1 MELDIIKRTW
11 AEVDLDA
18 IEHNFRAIRAHIGED
33 TKLCCVV
40 KADGYGHG
48 AVKLAQ
54 LYSELGADFFAV
66 SNIDEALEL
75 RGSGITEPVLI
86 LGYTPVSLAK
96 ILADNGIAQAVYGLD
111 YAKALSASSLQA
123 GVTIDVHIKI
133 DTGMSRIG
141 FMCQSFPED
150 NSSIDEIAEACA
162 LPALNP
168 CGIMA
173 HFAVSDEGEEG
184 KAYTLRQL
192 DAFNFI
198 VKSLA
203 DRGVTFPLIHHANS
217 GAVEYYRDAHL
228 SMVRAG
234 IILYGLAPNP
244 AIASALDLKP
254 AMSLKS
260 TVAFVKKLRK
270 GSDVSYGRTFTADRD
285 MTVATVPVGY
295 ADGYFRNLSKDG
307 YMTIKGKK
315 AKILGRVCMDQ
326 TIVDVT
332 DIEDVRIGDEVVL
345 FSNGENNT
353 PTACELA
360 TFAGTIN
367 YEIVCAVSKR
377 VPRIYNRNGK
387 TVDVMYKL

>member
-11 AEVDLDA
+11 AEIDLDA
-18 IEHNFRAIRAHIGED
+18 IERNFKAIKAHIGD
-33 TKLCCVV
+33 TKICCVV

-48 AVKLAQ
+48 AVKLAK
-54 LYSELGADFFAV
+54 LYSELGTDFFAV

-75 RGSGITEPVLI
+75 REHGIKEPVLI
-86 LGYTPVSLAK
+86 LGYTPVALAK
-96 ILADNGIAQAVYGLD
+96 ILAENNITQAVYGLG
-111 YAKALSASSLQA
+111 YARALSLEAVKA
-123 GVTIDVHIKI
+123 GVTIDVHIKV

-150 NSSIDEIAEACA
+150 NSSIEEIAEACA
-162 LPALNP
+162 LKGLNP

-184 KAYTLRQL
+184 KEYTLAQL
-192 DAFNFI
+192 EAFEYT
-198 VKSLA
+198 VKMLS
-203 DRGVTFPLIHHANS
+203 DRGITFSVIHHANS
-217 GAVEYYRDAHL
+217 GAVEYYKDSYL

-244 AIASALDLKP
+244 AFDSEVELKP

-270 GSDVSYGRTFTADRD
+270 GSTVSYGRTFTAERD
-285 MTVATVPVGY
+285 MTVATVPIGY
-295 ADGYFRNLSKDG
+295 ADGYFRSLSKEG

-332 DIEDVRIGDEVVL
+332 DIEDVKIGDEVVL

-353 PTACELA
+353 PTANELA
-360 TFAGTIN
+360 SFAGTIN

-377 VPRIYNRNGK
+377 VPRFYKRNGK